1 MYFICTYL
9 YILFYST
16 VYANVYMFPVQVSP
30 VVHQLDHFL
39 DELIAIT
46 DTYLHTTTTTSSTT
60 TATSNKGFGMDLAI
74 KYKPRS
80 TDSSYIDRAWQALAA
95 SQCLFDCSN

>member
-1 MYFICTYL
+1 
-9 YILFYST
+9 
-16 VYANVYMFPVQVSP
+16 MFPVQVSP

-46 DTYLHTTTTTSSTT
+46 DTYLHTTTTTTSPTT
-60 TATSNKGFGMDLAI
+60 TSSKKGFGEDLAM

-80 TDSSYIDRAWQALAA
+80 TDRSYVDRAWQALAA
-95 SQCLFDCSN
+95 SQCLFDCSITNTTTTSSAI